1 MPQYKINPD
10 GSKTMVS
17 RYSRK
22 GVSSLKE
29 IFPATPDTAKKLLKK
44 KKSCEHVNLQKKYR
58 VHDNS
63 VLVRKIFCRFLVKL
77 MERVATGELFIMP
90 GITKAHI
97 TLKPVP
103 DEYVRKMRKR
113 GLYADYD
120 LIRAGLKIPSFQY
133 DFGPYSSRKDVRVHV
148 PRSIMQKALRNAE
161 NGQISWTHIPKTF
174 DRDVQDD

>member
-1 MPQYKINPD
+1 MLA
-10 GSKTMVS
+10 

-22 GVSSLKE
+22 GVSSTKE

-44 KKSCEHVNLQKKYR
+44 RKAFEDVNLQKKYG

-63 VLVRKIFCRFLVKL
+63 VLVRKIFARFLVKI
-77 MERVATGELFIMP
+77 MERVAAGELFMMP
-90 GITKAHI
+90 GITKSHI
-97 TLKPVP
+97 TLKPIP
-103 DEYVRKMRKR
+103 DACVRKMRKR

-120 LIRAGLKIPSFQY
+120 IVRAGFKIPSFQY
-133 DFGPYSSRKDVRVHV
+133 DFGPYSSRKDVQVYV

-174 DRDVQDD
+174 DRDVQDE